1 MGYPQQY
8 GYYGGYN
15 YGQQATPQAQQPAAP
30 AAAPT
35 TDSSAWD
42 PAAAAAYYQTSG
54 WGGYYGQSPTPA
66 PASSQDVV
74 SLCDLVM
81 IA

>member
-15 YGQQATPQAQQPAAP
+15 YGQPAAP
-30 AAAPT
+30 QAPQQAAQPPAPQT

-42 PAAAAAYYQTSG
+42 PAAAAAYYQTQG
-54 WGGYYGQSPTPA
+54 WGGYYCKSA
-66 PASSQDVV
+66 PEF
-74 SLCDLVM
+74 
-81 IA
+81 